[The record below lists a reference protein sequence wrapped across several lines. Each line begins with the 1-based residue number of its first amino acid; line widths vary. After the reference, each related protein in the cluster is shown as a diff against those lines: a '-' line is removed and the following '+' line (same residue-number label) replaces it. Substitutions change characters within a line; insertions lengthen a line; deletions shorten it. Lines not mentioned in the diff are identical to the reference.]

1 VRLNS
6 GLLVFLACMRIS
18 DLESIYHNFQS
29 TYQTQMQKAGFNNVL
44 QRNSYFA
51 TWKLR
56 LISIRSLLEKHRLPQ
71 PEMRSDLIQKIL
83 FEGNFWHAQQILTKL
98 EDKKSPN
105 VGTRGTG
112 ARFHGP
118 IGSEDTLKSEMKRLA
133 ASVSDSQFL
142 LDIKNIGDEE
152 MRTVIEQVENL
163 VYEQLGYS
171 IDKAVEAMT
180 RVVLDMQKKRC
191 RKSVQQKIE
200 SEEKKLLKGALTEF
214 IRDINALSVGRRD
227 SCVFSP
233 FQDFKNNRSSCS
245 VVYVERVDVTRSKF
259 WYHQGTYD
267 MARFYHLNNLMS
279 EFRVF
284 GHRPPK
290 SDTSAQAKP
299 SSSPYGLN
307 ER

>member
-1 VRLNS
+1 
-6 GLLVFLACMRIS
+6 MRIS
-18 DLESIYHNFQS
+18 DLESIYHNYQS

-51 TWKLR
+51 AWKLR
-56 LISIRSLLEKHRLPQ
+56 LISIRFLLEEHRSLH
-71 PEMRSDLIQKIL
+71 PEMRSDLIQKIV

-112 ARFHGP
+112 ARLHGP
-118 IGSEDTLKSEMKRLA
+118 IGSEDTLKREMKRLA

-142 LDIKNIGDEE
+142 LDIKKIGDKE
-152 MRTVIEQVENL
+152 MRTVIECVENL
-163 VYEQLGYS
+163 MYEQIRYS

-180 RVVLDMQKKRC
+180 PVVLDMQKKRC
-191 RKSVQQKIE
+191 REAMRHKIE

-214 IRDINALSVGRRD
+214 IRNINALSVGRRD

-233 FQDFKNNRSSCS
+233 FHDFKNNCSSCS
-245 VVYVERVDVTRSKF
+245 VAYVERVDDVTRSMLHASQ
-259 WYHQGTYD
+259 WYYGQGTYD
-267 MARFYHLNNLMS
+267 MAQYYHLDNLTS

-290 SDTSAQAKP
+290 SDTSTQIEP

>member
-1 VRLNS
+1 
-6 GLLVFLACMRIS
+6 
-18 DLESIYHNFQS
+18 
-29 TYQTQMQKAGFNNVL
+29 MQKAGFNNVL
-44 QRNSYFA
+44 QRNSYFTA
-51 TWKLR
+51 WKLR
-56 LISIRSLLEKHRLPQ
+56 LISIRSLLERHRLLH

-98 EDKKSPN
+98 EDKKLPN

-118 IGSEDTLKSEMKRLA
+118 IGSEDTLKREMKRLS

-142 LDIKNIGDEE
+142 LDIKKIGDKD
-152 MRTVIEQVENL
+152 MRTVIEQVESL
-163 VYEQLGYS
+163 VYEQLGHS

-200 SEEKKLLKGALTEF
+200 SEEKKLLKSALIEF
-214 IRDINALSVGRRD
+214 IRDTNALSVDRRSD

-233 FQDFKNNRSSCS
+233 FQGFKNNRSSCS
-245 VVYVERVDVTRSKF
+245 VVYFERVDVTRSKF

-267 MARFYHLNNLMS
+267 MARFYHLNNLTS

-290 SDTSAQAKP
+290 SDTSAQAEP

>member
-1 VRLNS
+1 
-6 GLLVFLACMRIS
+6 MQIS
-18 DLESIYHNFQS
+18 DLELLYLES
-29 TYQTQMQKAGFNNVL
+29 TYQIHMKKAGFDNVL

-51 TWKLR
+51 VWKLR
-56 LISIRSLLEKHRLPQ
+56 LISIRFLLEEHRSLH
-71 PEMRSDLIQKIL
+71 PEMRSDIIQKIV
-83 FEGNFWHAQQILTKL
+83 FEGNFWHAQRILTML

-118 IGSEDTLKSEMKRLA
+118 IGSEDTLKREMERLA

-142 LDIKNIGDEE
+142 LDIKNIGDGDI
-152 MRTVIEQVENL
+152 RTVVEELENL

-227 SCVFSP
+227 SCVSSP
-233 FQDFKNNRSSCS
+233 FH
-245 VVYVERVDVTRSKF
+245 DVK
-259 WYHQGTYD
+259 
-267 MARFYHLNNLMS
+267 
-279 EFRVF
+279 
-284 GHRPPK
+284 K
-290 SDTSAQAKP
+290 K
-299 SSSPYGLN
+299 
-307 ER
+307 